1 MRENGVTDSSNQGS
15 NTSIISLYFPINNIN
30 HGPVTGFITVH
41 QA

>member
-15 NTSIISLYFPINNIN
+15 NTSTISLYFPKININ
-30 HGPVTGFITVH
+30 HGALTGFITVH